1 MSAAEKS
8 APSEPL
14 ILVIDDDPAIRIAI
28 GVKLRGSGF
37 RVAEAVD
44 GLDGLEV
51 FARERPQ
58 LVIVDVGMPRL
69 DGYSFTERL
78 QSTPEG
84 RGVPVVILTA
94 QDFALP
100 EEVQGR
106 IRVASFLMKP
116 FSPRELVKSLRGLLA
131 EAAS

>member
-1 MSAAEKS
+1 MN
-8 APSEPL
+8 EPL

-37 RVAEAVD
+37 RVVEAVD
-44 GLDGLEV
+44 GQDGLEV

-78 QSTPEG
+78 QRTPEG
-84 RGVPVVILTA
+84 ALVPVVILTA

-100 EEVQGR
+100 SEVQGR

-116 FSPRELVKSLRGLLA
+116 FSPRELVKRIRALLTEVA
-131 EAAS
+131 T